1 MLRERILRHAIAV
14 VCQRPAGNRI
24 PLTSP
29 EADDNNVYTARAKI
43 EDDDY
48 VFVVT
53 GNVLSE
59 GIEGIWFNKHDQGG
73 KPCVLLNR
81 ALTEFTF
88 RISHYYRGFEIYYFS
103 PWRFLMHHYTYFAW
117 FILWRDR
124 IAQAFFNRKRLV
136 RKDRMDAL
144 RYIYEQTLRDRT
156 FQTSGFDL
164 MTKLYTKRW
173 IRHPRQ
179 QEMHSYYNLLL
190 DALCEDGDIK
200 RGQYSYTLEPRALR
214 TLSEFEEDERRHR
227 DNKRHQTI
235 LAILTAALILVG
247 LPQAISSG
255 VQAYRHFVASDAETS
270 ASPPTLDVTDK

>member
-1 MLRERILRHAIAV
+1 MLRERILRHAIGV
-14 VCQRPAGNRI
+14 VSHMPAGRSI

-29 EADDNNVYTARAKI
+29 EADNNNVYTARAKI
-43 EDDDY
+43 GEGDY

-53 GNVLSE
+53 GNVLPE
-59 GIEGIWFNKHDQGG
+59 GIEGVWFNGHGQGG
-73 KPCVLLNR
+73 MDCVLLNR
-81 ALTEFTF
+81 SLDEFTF

-103 PWRFLMHHYTYFAW
+103 PWRFLLHHYTHFAW

-144 RYIYEQTLRDRT
+144 RYIYEQTLRDQT

-164 MTKLYTKRW
+164 MTKLYSKRW

-179 QEMHSYYNLLL
+179 QEMHAYYNLLL
-190 DALCEDGDIK
+190 DALCGDGDIK
-200 RGQYSYTLEPRALR
+200 RGQYSYTLESRALR

-255 VQAYRHFVASDAETS
+255 VQAYRYFVASDAETN
-270 ASPPTLDVTDK
+270 ASSPTPEVTYR